1 MNEKPE
7 INIDKKNEIPEN
19 CKKCGRKLVKKM
31 KDEDNLLTC
40 PNCGNTIDMG
50 IDQLIHWKGAVCS
63 ILICLSIAL
72 FIGSFITSFDKRI
85 IQAKQSMGGRHRAFE
100 VDGYLTS

>member
-1 MNEKPE
+1 MGRERLGRIEINGVHCAHCLANSSEREKDMNENPE

-19 CKKCGRKLVKKM
+19 CNKCGRKLVKKM

-50 IDQLIHWKGAVCS
+50 ID
-63 ILICLSIAL
+63 
-72 FIGSFITSFDKRI
+72 
-85 IQAKQSMGGRHRAFE
+85 
-100 VDGYLTS
+100 